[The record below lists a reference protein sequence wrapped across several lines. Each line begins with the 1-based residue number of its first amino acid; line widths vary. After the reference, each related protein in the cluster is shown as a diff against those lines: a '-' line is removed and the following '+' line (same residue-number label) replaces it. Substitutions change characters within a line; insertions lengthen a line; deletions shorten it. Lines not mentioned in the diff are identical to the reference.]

1 MSVAPN
7 VVICVVE
14 VISHLAIV
22 CRINCVHMSGD
33 VFGCS
38 LIYLVS
44 QVGDYGEVGVIYSI
58 SYHFLNSSPSSD
70 IPVLYYNCNSYIL
83 CLMSLKFTT
92 VVVHLILFTPLN
104 GDVNVA

>member
-14 VISHLAIV
+14 VISYLAIVCV

-33 VFGCS
+33 VIVCS

-44 QVGDYGEVGVIYSI
+44 QVGDYGEVGLIYSLVP
-58 SYHFLNSSPSSD
+58 FP
-70 IPVLYYNCNSYIL
+70 
-83 CLMSLKFTT
+83 K
-92 VVVHLILFTPLN
+92 
-104 GDVNVA
+104 